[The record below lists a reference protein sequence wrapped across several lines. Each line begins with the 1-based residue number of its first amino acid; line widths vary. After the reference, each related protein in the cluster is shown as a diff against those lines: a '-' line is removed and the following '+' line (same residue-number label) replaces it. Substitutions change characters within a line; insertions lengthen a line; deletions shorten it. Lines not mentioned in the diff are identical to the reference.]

1 MTLGVALVEDE
12 VAVGDAVYTHMH
24 DGIVAHAHCHAPVA
38 PGFGSTRTCLLTP
51 FLAVAGLA
59 HTVVVVIVALAARAL
74 SQPFLRPVQLCLLVR
89 LHCVLLLAL
98 HLLASSSRFAGRVP
112 HINFGR
118 GQANDCDFR
127 LVGLVLCGLRQ
138 ILLALTSLQLRVLSL
153 TLFLFLW
160 NLLVLALYRYGGGY
174 LGFIALLW
182 AASVLL
188 LIRVNYGQ
196 LFAPLWV
203 IWRIW
208 LLAAIFLKA
217 VEFEFLRKISTNG
230 SP

>member
-1 MTLGVALVEDE
+1 
-12 VAVGDAVYTHMH
+12 
-24 DGIVAHAHCHAPVA
+24 
-38 PGFGSTRTCLLTP
+38 
-51 FLAVAGLA
+51 
-59 HTVVVVIVALAARAL
+59 
-74 SQPFLRPVQLCLLVR
+74 
-89 LHCVLLLAL
+89 
-98 HLLASSSRFAGRVP
+98 
-112 HINFGR
+112 
-118 GQANDCDFR
+118 
-127 LVGLVLCGLRQ
+127 
-138 ILLALTSLQLRVLSL
+138 LSL

>member
-1 MTLGVALVEDE
+1 M
-12 VAVGDAVYTHMH
+12 
-24 DGIVAHAHCHAPVA
+24 
-38 PGFGSTRTCLLTP
+38 
-51 FLAVAGLA
+51 
-59 HTVVVVIVALAARAL
+59 
-74 SQPFLRPVQLCLLVR
+74 LRW
-89 LHCVLLLAL
+89 
-98 HLLASSSRFAGRVP
+98 
-112 HINFGR
+112 
-118 GQANDCDFR
+118 
-127 LVGLVLCGLRQ
+127 RQ
-138 ILLALTSLQLRVLSL
+138 T
-153 TLFLFLW
+153 W
-160 NLLVLALYRYGGGY
+160 KLLVLALYRYGGGY